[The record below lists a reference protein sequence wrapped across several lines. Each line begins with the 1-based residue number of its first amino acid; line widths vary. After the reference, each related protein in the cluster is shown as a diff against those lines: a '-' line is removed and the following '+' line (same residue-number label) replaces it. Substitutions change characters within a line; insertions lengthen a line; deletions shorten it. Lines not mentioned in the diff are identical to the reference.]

1 MYRSRWQVRRA
12 RWHMRRLRWQVRR
25 LRWNV
30 QRSRWNAQRGR
41 WECNGAVGTLQWS
54 RWNMQR
60 SRSNMQRS
68 RWNVQRSR
76 CVLHGDR
83 RELRR
88 HRSCFADRTLV
99 WVERGNT
106 GEIEPLPSS
115 GLPGVE
121 GAPVTRFSLVGRR
134 FQQGAHLGSLGC
146 LDQRGLVLA
155 ELGAGR
161 DEEADDVEVVLV
173 DRSVDQGE
181 ATRCNVGI
189 GTGLEQDLA
198 HLEISRARR
207 LRERRHAVLVD

>member
-1 MYRSRWQVRRA
+1 
-12 RWHMRRLRWQVRR
+12 
-25 LRWNV
+25 
-30 QRSRWNAQRGR
+30 
-41 WECNGAVGTLQWS
+41 
-54 RWNMQR
+54 
-60 SRSNMQRS
+60 MQRS
-68 RWNVQRSR
+68 RWNVQWGRGSVQRGRSSVQRSRWDEQRSR

-146 LDQRGLVLA
+146 LDHRGLVLA

-161 DEEADDVEVVLV
+161 DEDGAMPHLALALRVSPKRDTVARPE
-173 DRSVDQGE
+173 DRSYNE
-181 ATRCNVGI
+181 AMKRTAFPPGWDEERTRRV
-189 GTGLEQDLA
+189 LEHYKKQTED
-198 HLEISRARR
+198 E
-207 LRERRHAVLVD
+207 AVAEETTT